1 VLIWQHVPFWDML
14 LEPLPVIARFYY
26 LRDKVA
32 CQTLDSTTPFLPSE
46 CTKPELELVVET
58 YILNT
63 DTSRHQNLYFNTM
76 ILANSGVRGSL
87 SQQDQ

>member
-1 VLIWQHVPFWDML
+1 MATRTVLGHVARTITRHCTFL
-14 LEPLPVIARFYY
+14 L